1 MLNCIRMI
9 MLCHCPN
16 HNMHLIKIVV
26 LLITLLVL
34 QLPVT
39 VTPIAVISTPA
50 AKAPSQVS
58 PVPVM
63 RGMSVLALCVQ
74 VSLRGSKRQHIGQM
88 SQKINTEK
96 GTKCFTFYD
105 MNGHE

>member
-1 MLNCIRMI
+1 MQG
-9 MLCHCPN
+9 HCPN
-16 HNMHLIKIVV
+16 LNMHLIKIVV

-39 VTPIAVISTPA
+39 VTSIAVISMPA

-63 RGMSVLALCVQ
+63 RGMRVMAPCVQ
-74 VSLRGSKRQHIGQM
+74 VSLMGSKRQHIGQM

-96 GTKCFTFYD
+96 GTKCFTFY
-105 MNGHE
+105 NIKGHE